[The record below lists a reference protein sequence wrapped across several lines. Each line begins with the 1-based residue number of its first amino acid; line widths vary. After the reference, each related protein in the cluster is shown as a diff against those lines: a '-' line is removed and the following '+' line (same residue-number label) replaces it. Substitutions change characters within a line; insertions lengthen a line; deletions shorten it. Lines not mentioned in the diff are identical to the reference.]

1 MSMVLAALGGALAGF
16 AVAWLWRAAREARA
30 LGGEQAARA
39 RLETQ
44 LQEADKRLGEQ
55 RALLEDAQKR
65 LESTFRATAG
75 EALKS
80 SNEEFMRLAEQTLK
94 GVVAQATGDLELR
107 KKAVEDLLRPV
118 QDSLK
123 LYQEKA
129 DALERE
135 RQQAYGGLTTL
146 LQGLTA
152 SQEKLKLETG
162 NLVAA
167 LKQPNVRGRWGELTL
182 RRVVELAGLVAH
194 CDFSEQQTVDGEDGA
209 QRPDLIVHLP
219 GRRDIVI
226 DAKAVL
232 AAYLEALEATTDEA
246 RQAALLRHAVH
257 LRERVKSLSS
267 KAYWRGFA
275 DSAEFVV
282 LFVPGEPFLAAAVQH
297 DPLLIEDALA
307 NRVVVAT
314 PTTLVALLKA
324 VAYGW
329 QQEKMAQ
336 NAQEVAELGKK
347 LFEGISVWTAHLQ
360 KLRDAVFNTVEH
372 FNAAQAS
379 LERHVLPRARKMK
392 ELGVGS
398 DKEIADLKPVDKL
411 LRAVDAPKPE

>member
-1 MSMVLAALGGALAGF
+1 MNLVWALGGAVAGF
-16 AVAWLWRAAREARA
+16 AIAWLWRAAREAA
-30 LGGEQAARA
+30 TRA

-44 LQEADKRLGEQ
+44 LQESDRRLAEQ
-55 RALLEDAQKR
+55 RALLEDARQR
-65 LESTFRATAG
+65 LEAAFKATAG

-80 SNEEFMRLAEQTLK
+80 SNEEFLRLAEQTLK
-94 GVVAQATGDLELR
+94 GVVAQASGDLDAR
-107 KKAVEDLLRPV
+107 KKAVEDLLKPV

-123 LYQEKA
+123 LYHEKA

-135 RQQAYGGLTTL
+135 RQQAYGGLSEMLRTL
-146 LQGLTA
+146 SGT
-152 SQEKLKLETG
+152 QERLKLETG

-167 LKQPNVRGRWGELTL
+167 LRQPNVRGRWGELTL
-182 RRVVELAGLVAH
+182 RRVVELAGLVSH
-194 CDFSEQQTVDGEDGA
+194 CDFSEQKTVDGEDGA

-219 GRRDIVI
+219 NRRDIVV

-232 AAYLEALEATTDEA
+232 SAYLEAMEAAGDDA
-246 RQAALLRHAVH
+246 RQAAYARHAIH
-257 LRERVKSLSS
+257 LRERVTALS
-267 KAYWRGFA
+267 KKKYWSSFS

-297 DPLLIEDALA
+297 DPHLIEEALA
-307 NRVVVAT
+307 NKVVVAT

-336 NAQEVAELGKK
+336 NAQEVADLGKK
-347 LFEGISVWTAHLQ
+347 LFEGVAVWTGHLQ
-360 KLRDAVFNTVEH
+360 KLRDSVFNTVEH
-372 FNAAQAS
+372 FNNAQAS
-379 LERHVLPRARKMK
+379 LERYVLPRARKMK

-398 DKEIADLKPVDKL
+398 DKEVAELKPVDKL
-411 LRAVDAPKPE
+411 LRSVEAPRIEA

>member
-1 MSMVLAALGGALAGF
+1 MSIVWAVGGAVAGF
-16 AVAWLWRAAREARA
+16 AIAWLYRASREAA
-30 LGGEQAARA
+30 VRA

-44 LQEADKRLGEQ
+44 LQESEKRLTEQ

-65 LESTFRATAG
+65 LETSFKATAG

-80 SNEEFMRLAEQTLK
+80 SNEEFLRLAEQTLK
-94 GVVAQATGDLELR
+94 GYVVQASGDLDAR
-107 KKAVEDLLRPV
+107 KKAVEDLLKPV
-118 QDSLK
+118 QESLK
-123 LYQEKA
+123 LYHEKA

-135 RQQAYGGLTTL
+135 RQQAYGGLSTM
-146 LQGLTA
+146 LQSLA
-152 SQEKLKLETG
+152 STQERLKLETG

-167 LKQPNVRGRWGELTL
+167 LRQPNVRGRWGELTL

-194 CDFSEQQTVDGEDGA
+194 CDFSEQTTAAGEDGA
-209 QRPDLIVHLP
+209 QRPDLLVHLP
-219 GRRDIVI
+219 NKRDIVV

-232 AAYLEALEATTDEA
+232 SAYLEAMEATSDDL
-246 RQAALLRHAVH
+246 RQAAIVRHAVH
-257 LRERVKSLSS
+257 LRERMKALSS
-267 KAYWRGFA
+267 KAYWRSFA

-297 DPLLIEDALA
+297 DPSLIEDALA
-307 NRVVVAT
+307 SRVVVAT

-336 NAQEVAELGKK
+336 NAQEVADLGKK
-347 LFEGISVWTAHLQ
+347 LFEGVAVWTGHLQ
-360 KLRDAVFNTVEH
+360 KLRDSVFNTVEH
-372 FNAAQAS
+372 FNNAQAS
-379 LERHVLPRARKMK
+379 LERYVLPRARRMK

-398 DKEIADLKPVDKL
+398 DKEVLEIKPVDKL
-411 LRAVDAPKPE
+411 LRPVDVPKIE